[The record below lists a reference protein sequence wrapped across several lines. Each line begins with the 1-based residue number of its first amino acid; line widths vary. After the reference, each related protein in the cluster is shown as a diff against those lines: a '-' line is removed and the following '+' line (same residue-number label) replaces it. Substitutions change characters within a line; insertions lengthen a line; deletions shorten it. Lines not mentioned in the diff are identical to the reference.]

1 MDRQWWLHFR
11 PYQSPVIYNPLCPLR
26 RESTSS
32 SANISGLIQFG
43 AALWRGVVVMVVVV
57 GPCCVGCGFLL
68 SPGWSSDHHSCV
80 THCHT
85 CQVSSSEPRN
95 YAERRQTRAPYCSS
109 SQSDLHTLCSQGDA
123 THFCCH
129 HMTLTPITIKH
140 LTHKWHPARARLI
153 FFFNP

>member
-11 PYQSPVIYNPLCPLR
+11 PSQSPVIYNPLCPLW

-85 CQVSSSEPRN
+85 CQVSFLWTPQLRGEAANPGAILQFLPERPSYSLFAGRRN
-95 YAERRQTRAPYCSS
+95 SFLLPPHDSDTHYYQTFNTQMASCPCS
-109 SQSDLHTLCSQGDA
+109 
-123 THFCCH
+123 FNN
-129 HMTLTPITIKH
+129 
-140 LTHKWHPARARLI
+140 
-153 FFFNP
+153 FF